1 MTQPEKD
8 EYVKLIRKL
17 RDTADA
23 RTGPFKRPNPNKDL
37 LKDAYDAIVNYVS
50 TIEYLEKQ
58 LAKEFS
64 YKGYPIS
71 ALATLANFCE
81 LQGVHPE
88 DVKRFIYIA
97 DFAMEIG
104 YKAGVRKFEEEV
116 EKFKKQL
123 TNALY
128 AAPTPKTPEI
138 EEVKD

>member
-8 EYVKLIRKL
+8 EYIRLIRKL
-17 RDTADA
+17 RDAADA

-37 LKDAYDAIVNYVS
+37 LEEAYDAIVTYVG
-50 TIEYLEKQ
+50 TIADLENKLEK
-58 LAKEFS
+58 EYS

-71 ALATLANFCE
+71 ALATLATFYE

-97 DFAMEIG
+97 DSAAEMG
-104 YKAGVRKFEEEV
+104 YKAGVIKFEKEV

-123 TNALY
+123 HTALY
-128 AAPTPKTPEI
+128 VTLAPKIPEI
-138 EEVKD
+138 EEVTD

>member
-1 MTQPEKD
+1 MTQPD
-8 EYVKLIRKL
+8 EDAYIKLIHRL
-17 RDTADA
+17 DEAA
-23 RTGPFKRPNPNKDL
+23 QERTGLFKRPNPNKEL
-37 LKDAYDAIVNYVS
+37 LEDAYDAIVTYVGRIGKLES
-50 TIEYLEKQ
+50 ELEK
-58 LAKEFS
+58 EYS

-81 LQGVHPE
+81 LQGVQPE

-104 YKAGVRKFEEEV
+104 YKAGVSKFEKEV

-128 AAPTPKTPEI
+128 AAPAPKTPDI
-138 EEVKD
+138 EEVKN